1 MLKVIK
7 FGGTSLASAEQF
19 RKVAAIVREDKSRRY
34 VVASAPGK
42 RFSSDTKVTDLLL
55 SCYRLHRVRENFDE
69 PFSCIRSRFE
79 EICAELEIPFAFGE
93 DFDRFYQEIKNGAT
107 EEYIASRGE
116 HFNAKI
122 LAEFLQ
128 FPFLDTAEG
137 IVFDENGVLMEEK
150 TNENLALLLKNHTR
164 AVLPGF
170 YGATEKGEVRT
181 FSRGGS
187 DITGSLVARA
197 AKADL
202 YENWTDVSG
211 LLMAD
216 PRIVSSPKA
225 IECVTYRELRE
236 LSYMGAN
243 VLHEDAIF
251 PVRREGIPI
260 NIRNTNDTAATGTMI
275 VENAEKSAG
284 IVTGIAGKKGFGA
297 IYIEKGMM
305 NRELGFGRRVL
316 EVLENRKISFEH
328 LPSGIDTMTV
338 VLNRGDLVGH
348 ENELIRELQMAVQP
362 DRIHLVE
369 NLCLIAVVGRG
380 MINSPG
386 TAARLFGAL
395 AKEKIN
401 IRMIDQGS
409 SEMNI
414 IVALEEQDY
423 EKALKAIYAEFVP
436 EEEN

>member
-7 FGGTSLASAEQF
+7 FGGTSLASAQQF
-19 RKVAAIVREDKSRRY
+19 QKVAAIVRADKSRRY

-42 RFSSDTKVTDLLL
+42 RFSEDIKVTDLLL
-55 SCYRLHRVRENFDE
+55 TCHRLAKEGENFDV
-69 PFSCIRSRFE
+69 PFNQIKARFE
-79 EICAELEIPFAFGE
+79 EIIADLGLSLSLEDEFTAFY
-93 DFDRFYQEIKNGAT
+93 RRIVKGAS
-107 EEYIASRGE
+107 EAYIASRGE
-116 HFNAKI
+116 HFNARI
-122 LAEFLQ
+122 LAAYLD
-128 FPFLDTAEG
+128 FPFIETAEG
-137 IVFDENGVLMEEK
+137 IIFDENGALLEEV
-150 TNENLALLLKNHTR
+150 TNEKLGALLKKNPR

-170 YGATEKGEVRT
+170 YGATEHGDIRI

-187 DITGSLVARA
+187 DITGSLAARA
-197 AKADL
+197 VKADL

-216 PRIVSSPKA
+216 PRIVKNPRA
-225 IECVTYRELRE
+225 IEFVTYRELRE
-236 LSYMGAN
+236 LSYMGAS

-260 NIRNTNDTAATGTMI
+260 NIRNTNAPEDAGTMI
-275 VENAEKSAG
+275 VEQAEKSAG

-305 NRELGFGRRVL
+305 NSELGFGRRVL
-316 EVLENRKISFEH
+316 RVLEDRKISFEH
-328 LPSGIDTMTV
+328 LPSGIDTLTV
-338 VLNRGDLVGH
+338 VVERGALVGH
-348 ENELIRELQMAVQP
+348 ENEIIHDLQKAVQA

-369 NLCLIAVVGRG
+369 DLCLIAVVGRG

-409 SEMNI
+409 SELNI
-414 IVALEEQDY
+414 IVALEEKDY
-423 EKALKAIYAEFVP
+423 EKALQAIYNEFVP
-436 EEEN
+436 EA

>member
-19 RKVAAIVREDKSRRY
+19 RKVAEIVRQDESRRY

-42 RFSSDTKVTDLLL
+42 RFSDDIKVTDLLL
-55 SCYRLHRVRENFDE
+55 ACASLARVRESFDD
-69 PFSCIRSRFE
+69 PFRKIRSRFE
-79 EICAELEIPFAFGE
+79 EICKELEIPFTLCEEFDAFYE
-93 DFDRFYQEIKNGAT
+93 AIKEGAT
-107 EEYIASRGE
+107 EDYIASRGE

-122 LAEFLQ
+122 MAEYLG
-128 FPFLDTAEG
+128 FPFVETAEG
-137 IVFDENGVLMEEK
+137 ILFDEKGKLLEEA
-150 TNENLALLLKNHTR
+150 TNERLSALLKAYPR

-170 YGATEKGEVRT
+170 YGATASGEIKT

-216 PRIVSSPKA
+216 PRIIKNPRS
-225 IECVTYRELRE
+225 IEYVTYRELRE

-260 NIRNTNDTAATGTMI
+260 NIRNTNRPEDAGTMI
-275 VENAEKSAG
+275 VEQAEKSEG

-305 NRELGFGRRVL
+305 NGELGFGRRVL
-316 EVLENRKISFEH
+316 GVLEKKGLSFEH
-328 LPSGIDTMTV
+328 LPSGIDTLTV
-338 VLNRGDLVGH
+338 VMNRKDLVGQ
-348 ENELIRELQMAVQP
+348 EDDLLSELQKAVQP
-362 DRIHLVE
+362 DRMHLVE
-369 NLCLIAVVGRG
+369 DLCLIAVVGRG
-380 MINSPG
+380 MMGSPG
-386 TAARLFGAL
+386 TAARLFTAL

-409 SEMNI
+409 SELNI
-414 IVALEEQDY
+414 IVALEEKDY
-423 EKALKAIYAEFVP
+423 ERALQAIYAEFVP
-436 EEEN
+436 EE